1 MRKDLNLDIDLT
13 LEPRYTKEFVVK
25 KQDSINLCISLKNNN
40 IPVPVEGQV
49 PRLYVRKQ
57 DGSVV
62 VQGGTEELGDG
73 SIYLVGNTV
82 IIKLKNS
89 AVNATGL
96 CYAELELEDESGIT
110 ITQSFLFEV
119 IDRLVDTDTPIKAVD
134 DIYLLAEVEK
144 FIIQA
149 KKDLAEIRE
158 LINTL
163 DNNVKEAVEY
173 FNSKVVEVDTAI
185 NQRLNDAKAEIDT
198 VKENTMSEIGS
209 IKNETIETIT
219 NTKNETLEEINTKK
233 EEIID
238 TMETL
243 QGEVIIKVDEVSERH
258 LKALETARDTHL
270 EELEAKSLEEQEKI
284 VAKGDEKVSEII
296 SKGNEKVSEIEITAN
311 NKLNELREADET
323 LNETIRISNIA
334 GNNLEAIRQSAIE
347 IKNQLDT
354 SKEEGQTV
362 ANLLNNLMDNCEA
375 MRKALQI
382 ENDEAVLNM
391 EELRPLNGEA
401 DAKIVELRELIR
413 QALEIAIPALKAY
426 IAEHTPAEDL
436 TEVNAQLE
444 ELYNAVRELDIRFN
458 NYYTKEEVD
467 KKFSDI
473 KGLEVKGF
481 IGESLQF
488 PPVEANF
495 ANMVIPEEQLSNY
508 PEIKHTFTYKQYYS
522 SNTYFKRVFFFCDLN
537 NTDDGKYLSFDG
549 RYIQFHNITP
559 DDYVMVQCYTSAS
572 NPTPNPNPYTLT
584 ALDCLDLNN
593 IVHGFDFNLY
603 NPEGTAIVENDP
615 SKSGIGDF
623 NKANEDGFYTLNTT
637 ASGFSTLVNAP
648 AFTPSKDVKGILK
661 VIGGNQTLDITSE
674 GVVFEREQNGLWNN
688 TLDKAMKKEAV
699 GSITSDVKTITPAFF
714 KSLPPDARY
723 FFKNKQRLLF
733 RSRENKYIA
742 MRFATTA
749 ENCNI
754 TYNMGRNELYIQP
767 KKETMQIDTY
777 DAITGEWKTEI
788 GRLSSAYGELTV
800 LKDYFVVYENTM
812 TIKYG
817 GGTIY
822 QEPTIAKFDGTP
834 TINNFNNA
842 TEVGVYNVDIKA
854 DDTIENAPFTG
865 AIAGILKVSQAGKTI
880 CQELIKDTNNV
891 YIRTL
896 INDGWTQWKESG
908 ATVDLSGYYNKQE
921 TDNKIDEKISAI
933 QIPEIPE
940 IPEVDLSNY
949 YNKAEIDAKLVK
961 EVGIIKSG
969 DPNFKE
975 PVWDELPTNTFINIP
990 VNPDPNTY
998 KWEMKCT
1005 HYGYHMVFYFPIDPT
1020 GKFGIVQ
1027 RTDGK
1032 LGFKLLDNSFK
1043 YTTYKSYY
1051 KEKNS
1056 SKNWSNMPSDNHFLY
1071 PEKRELEAI
1080 YSHNFDIVDGNN
1092 PDVIFRYGSQNDF
1105 DAEPIKDFNDATE
1118 LEVYTVNA
1126 TESGIIENSP
1136 MTGTYKGVLDV
1147 VKANGFIEQTLKDI
1161 NSDTSYFR
1169 RFDKTS
1175 WSEWRPNT
1183 IIEYGEHIIEAPATL
1198 EEDEEMD
1205 LLSITRGT
1213 IKDNDK
1219 YYARIAPTKRFTKVT
1234 GVTLASDLADLI
1246 IGFELNLNAV
1256 LINNS
1261 KDFMLFMKNNF
1272 KTDDSGYKG
1281 YEGLN
1286 MLMGRKIKYTIIG
1299 Y

>member
-284 VAKGDEKVSEII
+284 VAKGDEKVSEIT

-362 ANLLNNLMDNCEA
+362 ADLLGNLITNCEA

-391 EELRPLNGEA
+391 DELNPLNIEADLNIEELKALIQEA
-401 DAKIVELRELIR
+401 KD
-413 QALEIAIPALKAY
+413 IAIPALKAY
-426 IAEHTPAEDL
+426 IAEFTPAEDL
-436 TEVNAQLE
+436 TEVNQKLE
-444 ELYNAVRELDIRFN
+444 ELYNAVGELNIRFN
-458 NYYTKEEVD
+458 NYYTREEVD
-467 KKFSDI
+467 SKIDEKI
-473 KGLEVKGF
+473 
-481 IGESLQF
+481 SL
-488 PPVEANF
+488 
-495 ANMVIPEEQLSNY
+495 IDLSNY
-508 PEIKHTFTYKQYYS
+508 YNKAEINELLKDNIGLVGNNPLPECFKSFEKNPDAINYLYFYNAGKSKYTIIEWYKDTKNSLRIPTTGSYTKYVEFYM
-522 SNTYFKRVFFFCDLN
+522 SNM
-537 NTDDGKYLSFDG
+537 
-549 RYIQFHNITP
+549 NI
-559 DDYVMVQCYTSAS
+559 
-572 NPTPNPNPYTLT
+572 
-584 ALDCLDLNN
+584 
-593 IVHGFDFNLY
+593 
-603 NPEGTAIVENDP
+603 ETAIKVYVWNGTDWTTEKTTASTGHTVHPVLKNIGAKVMDNVYH
-615 SKSGIGDF
+615 STIEVNSDLGEGGIHPLELIEGDITGDF
-623 NKANEDGFYTLNTT
+623 NNAIKYEKYNVLIENNDV
-637 ASGFSTLVNAP
+637 VNAP
-648 AFTPSKDVKGILK
+648 TENLKGILLNDIVDN
-661 VIGGNQTLDITSE
+661 VIHQTVIS
-674 GVVFEREQNGLWNN
+674 NN
-688 TLDKAMKKEAV
+688 NEV
-699 GSITSDVKTITPAFF
+699 QYS
-714 KSLPPDARY
+714 
-723 FFKNKQRLLF
+723 RLYADYEW
-733 RSRENKYIA
+733 S
-742 MRFATTA
+742 
-749 ENCNI
+749 
-754 TYNMGRNELYIQP
+754 
-767 KKETMQIDTY
+767 
-777 DAITGEWKTEI
+777 EWKNE
-788 GRLSSAYGELTV
+788 
-800 LKDYFVVYENTM
+800 
-812 TIKYG
+812 
-817 GGTIY
+817 
-822 QEPTIAKFDGTP
+822 
-834 TINNFNNA
+834 
-842 TEVGVYNVDIKA
+842 
-854 DDTIENAPFTG
+854 
-865 AIAGILKVSQAGKTI
+865 GIV
-880 CQELIKDTNNV
+880 E
-891 YIRTL
+891 
-896 INDGWTQWKESG
+896 
-908 ATVDLSGYYNKQE
+908 VDLSNYYNKQE

-933 QIPEIPE
+933 QIPEIDMGNIYTKE
-940 IPEVDLSNY
+940 
-949 YNKAEIDAKLVK
+949 EIDEK
-961 EVGIIKSG
+961 
-969 DPNFKE
+969 FKAGKIQTASTSLE
-975 PVWDELPTNTFINIP
+975 FDELPTNSFKDYP

-998 KWEMKCT
+998 LWEMRCT
-1005 HYGYHMVFYFPIDPT
+1005 HHGYHMIFYFKNDPT
-1020 GKFGIVQ
+1020 GKFGIVEK
-1027 RTDGK
+1027 TGGK
-1032 LGFKLLDNSFK
+1032 LGFKLLDSSFTFNT
-1043 YTTYKSYY
+1043 YTGYY
-1051 KEKNS
+1051 RKATATS
-1056 SKNWSNMPSDNHFLY
+1056 GNWTAFSNNNHFTNPDARDLTGLY
-1071 PEKRELEAI
+1071 
-1080 YSHNFDIVDGNN
+1080 YHNFNIVDGNN
-1092 PDVIFRYGSQNDF
+1092 PDKILRYGVVELSDL
-1105 DAEPIKDFNDATE
+1105 ISDFNLATAYSS
-1118 LEVYTVNA
+1118 YTVESNEGESIANA
-1126 TESGIIENSP
+1126 P
-1136 MTGTYKGVLDV
+1136 FTGVFKGLLEV

-1198 EEDEEMD
+1198 EEDEEID

-1272 KTDDSGYKG
+1272 KTDDSGYKD

>member
-198 VKENTMSEIGS
+198 VKENTKTEIDAV
-209 IKNETIETIT
+209 KTETIETIT
-219 NTKNETLEEINTKK
+219 NIKNESLEEINTRK

-243 QGEVIIKVDEVSERH
+243 QGEIIIKVDEVSENH
-258 LKALETARDTHL
+258 LRALETARDTHL

-284 VAKGDEKVSEII
+284 VAKGDEKVSEIV

-401 DAKIVELRELIR
+401 DIRIIELRDLIQ
-413 QALEIAIPALKAY
+413 QAIDIAIPALKAY

-436 TEVNAQLE
+436 TQVNAQLE

-458 NYYTKEEVD
+458 NYYTREEVDSKIDEKISLIDLSDFYNKEEVD
-467 KKFSDI
+467 KKFEN
-473 KGLEVKGF
+473 KGIVGISKLPACFTFAPEAGEEVKHIIWAKDRDGYCYVIHITVPSVSYHEMYLGSSLSQLKF
-481 IGESLQF
+481 YGREYIAYKWNGEEWVVVNLSSPTISMPYQERGITTSAILELIRNEHLF
-488 PPVEANF
+488 YCTLPVR
-495 ANMVIPEEQLSNY
+495 QDG
-508 PEIKHTFTYKQYYS
+508 YS
-522 SNTYFKRVFFFCDLN
+522 SYYFKEPIEKPNADIC
-537 NTDDGKYLSFDG
+537 G
-549 RYIQFHNITP
+549 
-559 DDYVMVQCYTSAS
+559 DY
-572 NPTPNPNPYTLT
+572 
-584 ALDCLDLNN
+584 
-593 IVHGFDFNLY
+593 
-603 NPEGTAIVENDP
+603 
-615 SKSGIGDF
+615 
-623 NKANEDGFYTLNTT
+623 NEVVL
-637 ASGFSTLVNAP
+637 
-648 AFTPSKDVKGILK
+648 KGIYRISHSEEIPNCPES
-661 VIGGNQTLDITSE
+661 VIEE
-674 GVVFEREQNGLWNN
+674 GIL
-688 TLDKAMKKEAV
+688 
-699 GSITSDVKTITPAFF
+699 DVKTVKNDINNIIT
-714 KSLPPDARY
+714 
-723 FFKNKQRLLF
+723 
-733 RSRENKYIA
+733 
-742 MRFATTA
+742 
-749 ENCNI
+749 
-754 TYNMGRNELYIQP
+754 
-767 KKETMQIDTY
+767 
-777 DAITGEWKTEI
+777 
-788 GRLSSAYGELTV
+788 V
-800 LKDYFVVYENTM
+800 
-812 TIKYG
+812 
-817 GGTIY
+817 Y
-822 QEPTIAKFDGTP
+822 QEVKTTNEKVYSRLRR
-834 TINNFNNA
+834 NNNWSEWIEGGA
-842 TEVGVYNVDIKA
+842 SDI
-854 DDTIENAPFTG
+854 
-865 AIAGILKVSQAGKTI
+865 
-880 CQELIKDTNNV
+880 
-891 YIRTL
+891 
-896 INDGWTQWKESG
+896 
-908 ATVDLSGYYNKQE
+908 DLSNYYNKQE
-921 TDNKIDEKISAI
+921 TDNKIDEKISTI
-933 QIPEIPE
+933 ELPEI
-940 IPEVDLSNY
+940 DMSNY

-961 EVGIIKSG
+961 EIGAIKSG

-975 PVWDELPTNTFINIP
+975 PVWDVLPTNTFVNIP
-990 VNPDPNTY
+990 ANPDPTTY

-1020 GKFGIVQ
+1020 GKFGIVK

-1056 SKNWSNMPSDNHFLY
+1056 SKNWSNMPSDNHFTN
-1071 PEKRELEAI
+1071 PTKRELEAI
-1080 YSHNFDIVDGNN
+1080 YSHNFDIVDGDN
-1092 PDVIFRYGSQNDF
+1092 PNVIFRYGSQNDF

-1118 LEVYTVNA
+1118 LEIYTVNA

-1136 MTGTYKGVLDV
+1136 FTGTFKGVLDV
-1147 VKANGFIEQTLKDI
+1147 VEANGFIEQTLKDI

-1198 EEDEEMD
+1198 EEDEEID

-1286 MLMGRKIKYTIIG
+1286 MLMGRKIKYTIVG

>member
-1 MRKDLNLDIDLT
+1 MRKIHRLDLDFAKDIRT
-13 LEPRYTKEFVVK
+13 QRKITFKE
-25 KQDSINLCISLKNNN
+25 QDSITLYISIYNDG
-40 IPVPVEGQV
+40 VPVMLEGQI
-49 PRLYVRKQ
+49 PRLFVKKS
-57 DGSVV
+57 DGTVLYQREVLQVQNNVV
-62 VQGGTEELGDG
+62 AFDVHRQ
-73 SIYLVGNTV
+73 
-82 IIKLKNS
+82 
-89 AVNATGL
+89 ATTCPGL
-96 CYAELELEDESGIT
+96 CYAEVEFIEPKGDGKDELITTRNFVYLVEPKVGDIENAIVSQDEAYFLKTVEDFIN
-110 ITQSFLFEV
+110 QS
-119 IDRLVDTDTPIKAVD
+119 
-134 DIYLLAEVEK
+134 
-144 FIIQA
+144 
-149 KKDLAEIRE
+149 KKDLTEYKATALEIE
-158 LINTL
+158 NQI
-163 DNNVKEAVEY
+163 DEANNRIEQLNKDLEEADLSLSEAKEQA
-173 FNSKVVEVDTAI
+173 
-185 NQRLNDAKAEIDT
+185 
-198 VKENTMSEIGS
+198 
-209 IKNETIETIT
+209 
-219 NTKNETLEEINTKK
+219 LEEINAVKDESIANIETTASNGLQEIETAKTDTINEINTLK
-233 EEIID
+233 ENSIELFNVKHEEIIASGTQIKND
-238 TMETL
+238 IEDLGNTVTTEITEGL
-243 QGEVIIKVDEVSERH
+243 ESLENKKTEVVTKVDEKIDE
-258 LKALETARDTHL
+258 AET
-270 EELEAKSLEEQEKI
+270 
-284 VAKGDEKVSEII
+284 
-296 SKGNEKVSEIEITAN
+296 
-311 NKLNELREADET
+311 KLNEIKIAQEEIDESIRLADIT
-323 LNETIRISNIA
+323 KND
-334 GNNLEAIRQSAIE
+334 LEALRQSAID
-347 IKNQLDT
+347 II
-354 SKEEGQTV
+354 EELNNSSIE
-362 ANLLNNLMDNCEA
+362 AEAISNLLNNLIADCDAIRNALEMENNEA
-375 MRKALQI
+375 ISNLEELNPLNI
-382 ENDEAVLNM
+382 EADLNI
-391 EELRPLNGEA
+391 EELRALIQEA
-401 DAKIVELRELIR
+401 RD
-413 QALEIAIPALKAY
+413 IAIPALKAY
-426 IAEHTPAEDL
+426 IEEHKPAEDL

-467 KKFSDI
+467 KKFSEI

-488 PPVEANF
+488 PPVEAKF
-495 ANMVIPEEQLSNY
+495 ANMVIPEDQISNY
-508 PEIKHTFTYKQYYS
+508 PEVKHTFTYKQYNS

-537 NTDDGKYLSFDG
+537 NANDGKYLSFDG

-559 DDYVMVQCYTSAS
+559 DDYVMVQCDASAS
-572 NPTPNPNPYTLT
+572 NPTPNPRPYALT
-584 ALDCLDLNN
+584 VLDCLDLNN

-623 NKANEDGFYTLNTT
+623 NQATEDGFYTINTT
-637 ASGFSTLVNAP
+637 TSGFSTLVNAP

-688 TLDKAMKKEAV
+688 TLDKAIKKESV

-714 KSLPPDARY
+714 KSLPADARY
-723 FFKNKQRLLF
+723 FIKNKQRLLF
-733 RSRENKYIA
+733 RSRENTYVA

-749 ENCNI
+749 EKCNI

-767 KKETMQIDTY
+767 KKEVMQIDTY
-777 DAITGEWKTEI
+777 DATTGLWKTEI
-788 GRLSSAYGELTV
+788 GRLSSAYGEFTV
-800 LKDYFVVYENTM
+800 LKDFFVVYENTM

-842 TEVGVYNVDIKA
+842 IEVGTYTVDIKV
-854 DDTIENAPFTG
+854 DDTIENAPCEG
-865 AIAGILKVSQAGKTI
+865 AITGILKVSKAGKTI
-880 CQELIKDTNNV
+880 CQELVKDTNNV

-896 INDGWTQWKESG
+896 INDEWTQWKESG
-908 ATVDLSGYYNKQE
+908 ATVDLSDFYTKEE
-921 TDNKIDEKISAI
+921 TETLVDEKISAI
-933 QIPEIPE
+933 
-940 IPEVDLSNY
+940 DMSNY
-949 YNKAEIDAKLVK
+949 YNKTEIDEKLVK
-961 EVGIIKSG
+961 EIGAIKSG

-975 PVWDELPTNTFINIP
+975 PVWDVLPENTFINIP
-990 VNPDPNTY
+990 ANPDPATY
-998 KWEMKCT
+998 KWEMKCS

-1032 LGFKLLDNSFK
+1032 LGFKLLDSSFK
-1043 YTTYKSYY
+1043 YKTYTSYY

-1056 SKNWSNMPSDNHFLY
+1056 STKWSAMPSDNHFLN

-1092 PDVIFRYGSQNDF
+1092 PNVIFRYGSQNDF
-1105 DAEPIKDFNDATE
+1105 DAEPTKDFNEATE

-1136 MTGTYKGVLDV
+1136 MTGTFKGVLEV

-1183 IIEYGEHIIEAPATL
+1183 LIEDGEHIIEAPATL
-1198 EEDEEMD
+1198 EEDEELD

-1272 KTDDSGYKG
+1272 KATDPGYSA